1 MKQYLR
7 YLFIANIILFIIL
20 LSFTIHI
27 FNKGFYSQKFEE
39 NGAYDTFGK
48 DRTDKINS
56 EVFGYFLLKND
67 LETNFFNSREKDHL
81 KDVKSLFITGY
92 ILFFISF
99 FTLVIFLYFDKQ
111 NMFKLLLVSG
121 IAGLLIIFIITFLS
135 FMDFNF
141 LFTLFHKVFFKDGT
155 WIFDSGITQ
164 VYTYDLFY
172 DVFFRILITSVVLF
186 IALIIM
192 FFIKNRLKY

>member
-7 YLFIANIILFIIL
+7 YFFIANIILFVIL

-39 NGAYDTFGK
+39 NGAYATFGK
-48 DRTDKINS
+48 DRVDKINS

-67 LETNFFNSREKDHL
+67 LETDFFNSREKDHL
-81 KDVKSLFITGY
+81 KDVRTLFITGY
-92 ILFFISF
+92 ILFFV
-99 FTLVIFLYFDKQ
+99 LAIFLYFYRQ
-111 NMFKLLLVSG
+111 NLLKLLLISG
-121 IAGLLIIFIITFLS
+121 IIGLLTIFIIFFLS

-141 LFTLFHKVFFKDGT
+141 LFTLFHKIFFKEGT

-164 VYTYDLFY
+164 IYTYDLFY
-172 DVFFRILITSVVLF
+172 DIFFRSLITSILLF
-186 IALIIM
+186 ITLILAL
-192 FFIKNRLKY
+192 FIKNRLKY